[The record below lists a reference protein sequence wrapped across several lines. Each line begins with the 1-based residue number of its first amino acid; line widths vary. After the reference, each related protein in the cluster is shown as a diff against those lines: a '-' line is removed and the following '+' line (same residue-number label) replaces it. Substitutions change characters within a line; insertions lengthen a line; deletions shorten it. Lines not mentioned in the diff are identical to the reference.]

1 MFKNLSIKTR
11 LVAGFGVVLVLAV
24 LISAVSIVF
33 IRGLGVEVD
42 RIVHYHLPKVEM
54 GDEIKDNVNVI
65 ARSVRNAII
74 TEDPQTAQRE
84 LDRITEASKKAVDI
98 IDKLEKSITSDKGK
112 QLLADMKTKRAAYR
126 EELAKTI
133 QLIKDNKKKEAGQ
146 SLFAGL
152 RTTQQAYF
160 ASLEALIKFHAQLM
174 EDDSQ
179 QAASEVK
186 QAQMIIVGLLAV
198 SVVFAIAVT
207 LLIIRSI
214 AGPLSEGV
222 SVANRLAAGDLTATV
237 SVKYNDEV
245 GKLMAAM
252 DVMVKSLRELIGKIK
267 YAADN
272 MASGS
277 EQLSA
282 SAEQIS
288 RGIGEQSSRSSQI
301 ATATEEMSQTVID
314 VAKNTADIA
323 RISSDTYSQAKD
335 GEAIVNKS
343 VGEVQA
349 IASTVAESSE
359 VMQRLGNSSKEI
371 GNIVE
376 VINDI
381 ADQTNLLALNAAI
394 EAARAGEQGRGFAVV
409 ADEVRKLAERTS
421 QATSQIGKMI
431 RSIQDEVGNAV
442 ASMNNATAKVET
454 GVQFSRKAGESLGT
468 IVSSI
473 SSLQSMVQQIA
484 SATEEMSSVS
494 ETVSSD
500 IQNIAEGSKEIASGG
515 GQIAQSSSEL
525 ARLASELQSV
535 VGRFRV

>member
-33 IRGLGVEVD
+33 VRGIGGEVD
-42 RIVHYHLPKVEM
+42 QIVHYHLPKVEM
-54 GDEIKDNVNVI
+54 GDEIKDNVSVV

-84 LDRITEASKKAVDI
+84 LDRITEASKKVTDI

-146 SLFAGL
+146 TLFAGL

-160 ASLEALIKFHAQLM
+160 ASLEALIKFHGQLM
-174 EDDSQ
+174 EEDSKD
-179 QAASEVK
+179 AASEVK
-186 QAQMIIVGLLAV
+186 QAQMIIVALLAV
-198 SVVFAIAVT
+198 SIVFAIAVT

-214 AGPLSEGV
+214 SGPLSEGI

-245 GKLMAAM
+245 GKLMTAM
-252 DVMVKSLRELIGKIK
+252 DVMVKSLRELVGKIK

-272 MASGS
+272 LASGS

-282 SAEQIS
+282 SAEEIS
-288 RGIGEQSSRSSQI
+288 RSIGEQSSRSNQI

-323 RISSDTYSQAKD
+323 RISSDTHGQAKD
-335 GEAIVNKS
+335 GEGVVNKS
-343 VGEVQA
+343 VSEVQA
-349 IASTVAESSE
+349 IASTVAESAE

-421 QATSQIGKMI
+421 QATAQIGKMI

-442 ASMNNATAKVET
+442 VSMNNATAKVET
-454 GVQFSRKAGESLGT
+454 GVQFSRKAGDSLGA
-468 IVSSI
+468 IVGSI

-500 IQNIAEGSKEIASGG
+500 IQSIAEGSKEIAAGG

-525 ARLASELQSV
+525 ARLAAELQSV
-535 VGRFRV
+535 VGRFKV